1 MRTFGFAIAVAAAM
15 FVLPV
20 NAQRFEI
27 GPGGVGIS
35 GGERDY
41 GRERYYG
48 RDRSHGGVCAELR
61 RACLNKGELGEQGEG
76 NCRRYRRT
84 CR

>member
-1 MRTFGFAIAVAAAM
+1 MRTIRFGIAVAAAM

-20 NAQRFEI
+20 NAQGIEF
-27 GPGGVGIS
+27 GPGGVRIG

-48 RDRSHGGVCAELR
+48 RDRSHGGGCAELR